1 MKSKNAMPS
10 IVCFI
15 VFAALAAFTGAADPN
30 DSTAAVIVSF
40 FAAAAAVN
48 AAECIIHNIKRRK
61 ARKTALRQYIHSLK
75 HKSA

>member
-15 VFAALAAFTGAADPN
+15 VFVAIAAFTGASDPN
-30 DSTAAVIVSF
+30 DSTAAIIVSF
-40 FAAAAAVN
+40 FAVAAAVN

-61 ARKTALRQYIHSLK
+61 ARKTALRQHIQSLK
-75 HKSA
+75 HTSA

>member
-40 FAAAAAVN
+40 FALAAAVN
-48 AAECIIHNIKRRK
+48 AAECIVHNIKRRK
-61 ARKTALRQYIHSLK
+61 ARKTALRHYIQSLK
-75 HKSA
+75 YKSA